1 MCRPGA
7 GGPALDPRDLLL
19 AAAYGEPLLLHR
31 RPGARALD
39 VFAVRRDGCAPL
51 RTLEPGFPGPYG
63 VSATDDLLLVHGTK
77 ARATAVFDVR
87 GPRGAA
93 AVDVGGAVH
102 GLRLLPPDLARD
114 AGRDTKP

>member
-1 MCRPGA
+1 MEKNY
-7 GGPALDPRDLLL
+7 L
-19 AAAYGEPLLLHR
+19 AR
-31 RPGARALD
+31 MARGSK
-39 VFAVRRDGCAPL
+39 FA
-51 RTLEPGFPGPYG
+51 
-63 VSATDDLLLVHGTK
+63 ATDDLLLVHGAK